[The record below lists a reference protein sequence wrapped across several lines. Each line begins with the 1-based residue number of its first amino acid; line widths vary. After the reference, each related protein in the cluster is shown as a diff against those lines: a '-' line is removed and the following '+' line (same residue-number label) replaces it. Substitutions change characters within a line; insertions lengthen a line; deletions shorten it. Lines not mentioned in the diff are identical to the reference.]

1 MNLCS
6 QSCALRSLGSE
17 PRSTF
22 ALQIGNEE
30 QRSEL
35 SPSLVEADK
44 RSREAECSTLQ
55 GLTNDGEAGVQ
66 SVDVVS
72 DSTYTFATIMSDGQL
87 ELFRVGLLAAILP

>member
-6 QSCALRSLGSE
+6 QSCALRS
-17 PRSTF
+17 
-22 ALQIGNEE
+22 GNEE

-44 RSREAECSTLQ
+44 RSHEAECSTLQ

-87 ELFRVGLLAAILP
+87 ELFRVRLLAAILP